1 MKMPYKNLHS
11 FVKKTVL
18 QLIFI
23 LSTFLSSCYD
33 DRQNL
38 IETKSDTEQG
48 FEFGDNKQSQK
59 FYQKTDFDLA
69 NVFHE
74 PIHCTETLPQCR
86 FEPSSTRNVKDIFLN
101 CLVPGFKIRNI
112 DPYSPIV
119 AQILKDVVINNFD
132 SKKVCVETKIFTRWG
147 NFSFDNKD
155 NETFETQYFILRNQ
169 LDLHI
174 KNLRRIY
181 GEQPRI
187 HVIFI
192 GESYGGKISLFFLD
206 QLLENFTE
214 PNVSFDCLVTIH
226 SPLHPMQMSS
236 YALSSKF
243 LFSPIA
249 KTLTG
254 CLSALDY
261 LNVADYKTTLQ
272 ILSSEFINYVTTIQ
286 ALENLQRRNIKIFN
300 FIGTPN
306 EIHLDDTVITF
317 DNFAKNCLKSLQLI
331 NTGLM
336 LTFQPRIGEA
346 DTLLKFLNDPDYV
359 QNSDFIVKTSEITKD
374 ARLIETVK
382 RRRDVLGIYEVEN
395 MIFVS
400 TPNLIHLGN
409 VFNLERFA
417 SDVNTEKLRARFA
430 SSLK

>member
-23 LSTFLSSCYD
+23 LSIFLSSCYD

-48 FEFGDNKQSQK
+48 FELCDDGRSQK
-59 FYQKTDFDLA
+59 FYQKTDWRLVDCY
-69 NVFHE
+69 HE
-74 PIHCTETLPQCR
+74 PNPCTKTLPQCR
-86 FEPSSTRNVKDIFLN
+86 FEPSSALNVKDIFLN

-119 AQILKDVVINNFD
+119 AQMLKDVVLNNFD
-132 SKKVCVETKIFTRWG
+132 PERVCVETKIFTRWG
-147 NFSFDNKD
+147 NFSFDNRD

-181 GEQPRI
+181 GNQPRI

-226 SPLHPMQMSS
+226 SPLHPMQMST
-236 YALSSKF
+236 YALKSKF
-243 LFSPIA
+243 LSSSVA

-254 CLSALDY
+254 YLSALDY
-261 LNVADYKTTLQ
+261 LNVTDYKTTFE
-272 ILSSEFINYVTTIQ
+272 ILSSELINYVTTVQ
-286 ALENLQRRNIKIFN
+286 ALENLQSKNVKIFN
-300 FIGTPN
+300 FIGTPD
-306 EIHLDDTVITF
+306 EIHLDDTVISF
-317 DNFAKNCLKSLQLI
+317 DSFAKSCLKNLQLI
-331 NTGLM
+331 NTGLW
-336 LTFQPRIGEA
+336 LLQSSIKKA
-346 DTLLKFLNDPDYV
+346 DTLLQFLNDVDYV
-359 QNSDFIVKTSEITKD
+359 QNSDFVVKTSEITKD
-374 ARLIETVK
+374 ARLIETV
-382 RRRDVLGIYEVEN
+382 RRRRNVLGIYEAEN
-395 MIFVS
+395 MVFVS
-400 TPNLIHLGN
+400 TPNLIHLGK

-417 SDVNTEKLRARFA
+417 SDVNTGELRARFA